1 MARSKSRV
9 LWRVILVASLLSPFV
24 FFSSALRPWTSTSQ
38 ISVLGQEI
46 LYPFEYVWNASSGFV
61 VRIWSHYLALTDV
74 ATENTRLQSE
84 INILK
89 TRLLDYGEK
98 QQEIIRLRELLGFAQ
113 HFQGAH
119 VVAEVVGTRSYPSFK
134 TLRISKGKRNG
145 VKVGMPA
152 VTAEGVVGR
161 VIRAGQNFADVHLLI
176 DSNFNLDVLLQRT
189 RIRGVLKGADTHSV
203 LKLNRRAEVRIGDT
217 LVTSGIIGGFAKGL
231 PVGKVIRIS
240 YESDNISQT
249 ITVEPWTDFDRVE
262 EVIILENRDQEL
274 QKIIETAGDAWLDK
288 PFEEQK
294 GG

>member
-24 FFSSALRPWTSTSQ
+24 FFSSALRPWTSSSQ

-231 PVGKVIRIS
+231 PVGKVVRIS

>member
-1 MARSKSRV
+1 
-9 LWRVILVASLLSPFV
+9 V

>member
-1 MARSKSRV
+1 
-9 LWRVILVASLLSPFV
+9 
-24 FFSSALRPWTSTSQ
+24 
-38 ISVLGQEI
+38 
-46 LYPFEYVWNASSGFV
+46 
-61 VRIWSHYLALTDV
+61 
-74 ATENTRLQSE
+74 
-84 INILK
+84 
-89 TRLLDYGEK
+89 
-98 QQEIIRLRELLGFAQ
+98 IRLRELLGFAQ

>member
-217 LVTSGIIGGFAKGL
+217 LVTSGIIGGFAQGL